1 MRTEA
6 FFSPDRRYRYWLL
19 RVWDESLPVMAFIGL
34 NPSTADETADDP
46 TIRKC
51 IKYAKAWGFGGLLM
65 LNVYSFRAT
74 NPDDMW
80 RARAHGVDI
89 IGTGG
94 NTCQH
99 LVEYLE
105 KFKAKRQIAAWGS
118 GKQINRA
125 TRFASTSQTL
135 SA

>member
-1 MRTEA
+1 
-6 FFSPDRRYRYWLL
+6 
-19 RVWDESLPVMAFIGL
+19 MAFIGL

-80 RARAHGVDI
+80 RARDTVQTSSA
-89 IGTGG
+89 
-94 NTCQH
+94 
-99 LVEYLE
+99 LVETPANTWWSIWRNSKPNVRLP
-105 KFKAKRQIAAWGS
+105 RGAAA
-118 GKQINRA
+118 NRLTVA